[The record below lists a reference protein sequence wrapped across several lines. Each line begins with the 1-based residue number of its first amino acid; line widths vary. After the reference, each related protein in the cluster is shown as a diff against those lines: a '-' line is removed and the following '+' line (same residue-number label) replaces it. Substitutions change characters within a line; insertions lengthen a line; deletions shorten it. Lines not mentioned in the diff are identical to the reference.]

1 MVATRAAAPDG
12 ARERLV
18 AAATRL
24 FAERGFDATPIQ
36 AVADEV
42 GISKPALLHHFPSK
56 EHLRQ
61 GVLSAILSHWS
72 EHLPR
77 LLLAATASEDRFDS
91 VFGEVYRFFA
101 AEPDRARFI
110 AREALD
116 RPREAREL
124 LRAVLPVIE
133 AVAGYVR
140 AGQKNGRHYS
150 DVDATAYVIHVLV
163 DIISA
168 VALAPVVTPTLG
180 AGQTG
185 RTRYEREL
193 ARMAKASLFGASKRA
208 RTGGKA

>member
-1 MVATRAAAPDG
+1 MVASRAAAPDG

-42 GISKPALLHHFPSK
+42 GITKPALLHHFPSK
-56 EHLRQ
+56 EDLRQ

-77 LLLAATASEDRFDS
+77 LLLSATASEERFDS

-101 AEPDRARFI
+101 AEPNRARFI

-116 RPREAREL
+116 RPKEAREL
-124 LRAVLPVIE
+124 LRAVLPVVE
-133 AVAGYVR
+133 AVAGYIR
-140 AGQKNGRHYS
+140 AGQSNDRHYR
-150 DVDATAYVIHVLV
+150 DTDATAYVIHVLLL
-163 DIISA
+163 IIGSVA
-168 VALAPVVTPTLG
+168 VAPAVTSTLG
-180 AGQTG
+180 SGEAG
-185 RTRYEREL
+185 RARFEREL
-193 ARMAKASLFGASKRA
+193 TRMAKASLFSKRV
-208 RTGGKA
+208 RPGSKT